1 MRSSRPSMPTDSR
14 TSAGSTSSGEPATD
28 MWVIAAG
35 SSISDSTPPSDSAS
49 VKRRVPSAIA
59 IARSAAVRPDGP
71 PAAGRNETIPPNPG

>member
-1 MRSSRPSMPTDSR
+1 
-14 TSAGSTSSGEPATD
+14 

-35 SSISDSTPPSDSAS
+35 SSISDSTPPSDSAR
-49 VKRRVPSAIA
+49 VNRRVPSAIA